1 MVLSESGKT
10 GMQIQTTAEPYD
22 AIVVGSGATGGIAA
36 KELGERG
43 LRVLVLEAG
52 RDVDPKRDQINPA
65 RDMARRAYGLVT
77 GKHSYQAVH
86 PGYWKTNPDFFVDER
101 DNPYTTPE
109 HKPFYWTR
117 GRQVGGKSHTW
128 GGITLRLSDY
138 EFKAAQRDGFGEDWP
153 IAHADL
159 APYYTRLEQFFQV
172 RGAQDGLTQLP
183 DGDYLPPSPL
193 TPRETELQALVSAHW
208 SERQL
213 IHSRG
218 FALHKPTPEQ
228 PWSRAA
234 SPGSSLKAALALGN
248 VELRSNAV
256 VSHLMFEAGSDR
268 ARGVAFI
275 DRLTQSAH
283 EVRGKIIVLCA
294 SAIESVR
301 ILLHSTAAHQSHG
314 LPNAS
319 DVLGRYL
326 MDHVSTT
333 QFFWLPGVPA
343 SGEAFPLSGS
353 ESFFIPRFCNL
364 DQPQTESFLRGYGL
378 WGGVQRFA
386 VPSVLHKVGKGTI
399 GFLIGHGEVL
409 PRPENRVSLSAD
421 TVDAWGIPAAHI
433 DCAWSDNEHQ
443 MVAHMRQE
451 IQATVAAAGGE
462 CYALSELFHM
472 PAIAPLMRRV
482 EKRLLP
488 AAPPGYYIH
497 EVGGAR
503 MGTSP
508 KNSVVNADNQCW
520 EAPNVL
526 VTDGACWT
534 SSGWQSPTLTEMAIT
549 ARACDRIAEK
559 LRQGLL

>member
-1 MVLSESGKT
+1 MRDRPSQ
-10 GMQIQTTAEPYD
+10 MQIQIPAEPYD
-22 AIVVGSGATGGIAA
+22 AIVVGSGANGGVAA
-36 KELGERG
+36 KELSERG
-43 LRVLVLEAG
+43 MRVLVLEAG
-52 RDVDPKRDQINPA
+52 RDVDPQRDQIQPV
-65 RDMARRAYGLVT
+65 RDMAQRAYGLAI
-77 GKHSYQAVH
+77 GKHRYQAVH

-101 DNPYTTPE
+101 DNPYTTPD

-159 APYYTRLEQFFQV
+159 APYYQKLEQFFQV
-172 RGAQDGLTQLP
+172 RGAEDGLAQLP
-183 DGDYLPPSPL
+183 DGDYLPPSL
-193 TPRETELQALVSAHW
+193 FTPTETDLQSLVSTHW
-208 SERQL
+208 PQRQL

-234 SPGSSLKAALALGN
+234 SPGSSLKAALATGN

-256 VSHLMFEAGSDR
+256 VSHLTFDPDSHR
-268 ARGVAFI
+268 ASGVAFV
-275 DRLTQSAH
+275 DRLAKTAH
-283 EVRGKIIVLCA
+283 EVRAKIVVLCA

-301 ILLHSTAAHQSHG
+301 ILLHSTHQPHG
-314 LPNAS
+314 LSNEA

-333 QFFWLPGVPA
+333 QFFRLPMDPA
-343 SGEAFPLSGS
+343 PRDDFPLSGS

-364 DQPQTESFLRGYGL
+364 ERPQAEAFLRGYGL
-378 WGGVQRFA
+378 WGGIQRFA
-386 VPSVLHKVGKGTI
+386 VPSVLHKLGPGAI

-409 PRPENRVSLSAD
+409 PLAENRVSLSAD

-433 DCAWSDNEHQ
+433 DCAWSDNEQQ

-462 CYALSELFHM
+462 CHALTELFHM

-482 EKRLLP
+482 EKNLQP

-508 KNSVVNADNQCW
+508 QNSVVNADNQCW
-520 EAPNVL
+520 DAPNVL

-549 ARACDRIAEK
+549 ARACDLIAEK
-559 LRQGLL
+559 LRQG

>member
-1 MVLSESGKT
+1 MH
-10 GMQIQTTAEPYD
+10 IHTTAEPYD
-22 AIVVGSGATGGIAA
+22 AIVVGSGANGGVAA

-52 RDVDPKRDQINPA
+52 RNVDPQRDRHSPV
-65 RDMARRAYGLVT
+65 RDMAQRAVSIAT
-77 GKHSYQAVH
+77 RKHSHQATH
-86 PGYWKTNPDFFVDER
+86 PGYWKANPDFFVDER
-101 DNPYTTPE
+101 ENPYTTPE
-109 HKPFYWTR
+109 HKPFYWIR
-117 GRQVGGKSHTW
+117 GRQVGGRSHTW

-138 EFKAAQRDGFGEDWP
+138 EFKAAQRDGWGEDWP

-159 APYYTRLEQFFQV
+159 APYYARLENFFQV
-172 RGAQDGLTQLP
+172 QGARDGLSQLP
-183 DGDYLPPSPL
+183 DGEYLPPAPF
-193 TPRETELQALVSAHW
+193 TPAEADLQTLMKETW
-208 SERQL
+208 SDRQL

-218 FALHKPTPEQ
+218 FALHQPTAEQ

-234 SPGSSLKAALALGN
+234 SPGSSLKTALATGN
-248 VELRSNAV
+248 VELRPDSV
-256 VSHLMFEAGSDR
+256 VSHLVFDADSHR
-268 ARGVAFI
+268 ASGVAFV
-275 DRLTQSAH
+275 DRLSQTAH

-301 ILLHSTAAHQSHG
+301 ILLHSTADHQPHG
-314 LPNAS
+314 LSNAS
-319 DVLGRYL
+319 GILGRYL

-333 QFFWLPGVPA
+333 QFFWLPGIPPPSA
-343 SGEAFPLSGS
+343 AFPLSGS

-364 DQPQTESFLRGYGL
+364 NNPQAETFLRGYGL
-378 WGGVQRFA
+378 WGGIQRIA
-386 VPSVLHKVGKGTI
+386 VPSVLQRVGEGAI

-409 PRPENRVSLSAD
+409 PRPENRISLSANTD
-421 TVDAWGIPAAHI
+421 DAWGIPAVHI
-433 DCAWSDNEHQ
+433 DCAWSDNEQQ

-451 IQATVAAAGGE
+451 IQAIVEAAGGE
-462 CYALSELFHM
+462 CHALTDLFHM

-482 EKRLLP
+482 EKQLTP

-503 MGTSP
+503 MGTAP
-508 KNSVVNADNQCW
+508 ENSVVNADNQCW

-549 ARACDRIAEK
+549 ARACDRITEK
-559 LRQGLL
+559 LRLDAL